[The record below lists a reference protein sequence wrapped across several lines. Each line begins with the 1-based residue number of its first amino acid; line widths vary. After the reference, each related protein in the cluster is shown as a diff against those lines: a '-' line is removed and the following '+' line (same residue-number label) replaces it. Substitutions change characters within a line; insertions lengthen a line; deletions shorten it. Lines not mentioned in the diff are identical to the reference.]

1 MSFLYLVIE
10 LFLTLIVELWL
21 ISSFFTLS
29 QLLIDICSSKLIQS
43 SNELDVKKLIA
54 DIIFLRC
61 ITVVETSRT
70 AYLFFMDM
78 FSEIVTMSLYLPQQP
93 PASLDLCFFSASMYI
108 YVNCMNLLRLR
119 QETFCCELRMFCSI

>member
-54 DIIFLRC
+54 DRIIF
-61 ITVVETSRT
+61 TGH
-70 AYLFFMDM
+70 
-78 FSEIVTMSLYLPQQP
+78 
-93 PASLDLCFFSASMYI
+93 
-108 YVNCMNLLRLR
+108 NCRGNEQDRVFVLHGHV
-119 QETFCCELRMFCSI
+119 F